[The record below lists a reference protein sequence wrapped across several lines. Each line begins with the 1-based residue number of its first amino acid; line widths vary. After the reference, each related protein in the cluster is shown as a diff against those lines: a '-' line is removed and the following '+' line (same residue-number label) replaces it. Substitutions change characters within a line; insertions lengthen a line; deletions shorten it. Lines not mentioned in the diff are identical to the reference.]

1 MGADMIRTPSHLR
14 FMDCFEMSKRIVVKY
29 VVLAV
34 WCALWL
40 GLLYRYSAYFE
51 FTASLS
57 DWRFAALA
65 AVGLCLAG
73 FLGYME
79 TQVKLAWIYGIFE
92 YAIIVAGLMFG
103 MFALLDMDKP
113 RSYWWLVGVTAFAI
127 LESVDSFA
135 KDLNTEKRWR
145 MPDLLRSN
153 KWQSRLIAFRYIYD
167 AIRLASYLS
176 VLLIAF
182 LALFLL

>member
-1 MGADMIRTPSHLR
+1 
-14 FMDCFEMSKRIVVKY
+14 MSKRMVIKY

-34 WCALWL
+34 CCTLWL
-40 GLLYRYSAYFE
+40 GLLFRYSVYFG
-51 FTASLS
+51 FTSSLS

-65 AVGLCLAG
+65 AVGPCLAA

-79 TQVKLAWIYGIFE
+79 TQEKLAWIYGIFE
-92 YAIIVAGLMFG
+92 YAIILAGLIFG
-103 MFALLDMDKP
+103 TFALLNLDKP

-135 KDLNTEKRWR
+135 KDLDTEKRWR

-153 KWQSRLIAFRYIYD
+153 NWQSRLIAFRYIYS
-167 AIRLASYLS
+167 AIRVASCLS
-176 VLLIAF
+176 AFLIAF
-182 LALFLL
+182 LVLFLL